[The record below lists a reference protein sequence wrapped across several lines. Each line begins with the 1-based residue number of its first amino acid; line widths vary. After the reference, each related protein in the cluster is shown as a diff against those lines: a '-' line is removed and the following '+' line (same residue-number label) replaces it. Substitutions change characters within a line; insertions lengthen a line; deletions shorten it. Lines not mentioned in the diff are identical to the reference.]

1 VRAQL
6 RADPHA
12 IHEVVALPASPRL
25 WTEDELVDV
34 FRRSGKHVLTFLGF
48 GELGYEDEAE
58 LNRIVVS
65 ELSRHAPES
74 TIVNTGT
81 LVTLGFRRGIAD
93 VYACAK
99 RMGFATTG
107 IHPSIALSSSKK
119 HALSSWVDEVFFVPD
134 DTWGGLLQESTTP
147 SPTLRTLIAVTHEV
161 VVIGGG
167 KHTAEEMEAFSRS
180 DKQPRFYAIDMH
192 HATSR
197 TWARSSG
204 VDIGDFRGAAY
215 RAWVVG

>member
-1 VRAQL
+1 VTRQTSLDAHGI
-6 RADPHA
+6 DD
-12 IHEVVALPASPRL
+12 VVALPASPRL
-25 WTEDELVDV
+25 WSEHELVEV

-48 GELGYEDEAE
+48 GELGYEDESE
-58 LNRIVVS
+58 LYRITVG
-65 ELSRHAPES
+65 ELSRYAPQS

-81 LVTLGFRRGIAD
+81 LVTLGFQRGIAD
-93 VYACAK
+93 VYECAR
-99 RMGFATTG
+99 RMGFMTTG
-107 IHPSIALSSSKK
+107 IHPSIALNSPKK
-119 HALSSWVDEVFFVPD
+119 HALSPWVDEVFFVVD
-134 DTWGGLLQESTTP
+134 DTWGGLMHESMTP

-180 DKQPRFYAIDMH
+180 DKRPRFYAMDMH

-197 TWARSSG
+197 QWAGSSG

-215 RAWVVG
+215 RAWVAG